1 MKSMVRKLIPFFIFF
16 GFILS
21 ILSFDKHPQNPK
33 PPKLRTIIIDPGH
46 GGADHGTHG
55 LVSTEKDVTLD
66 ISLKLGKAIQEEYPD
81 IKVIYTRTSDMLPG
95 GGDDYRPALLVRAEI
110 ANKAKGDLFICIH
123 CNSNGHPPGGYYA
136 KRVIGHKKK
145 TVYVGSGKKK
155 HKKVINAPIY
165 ESYWLKNMH
174 VGTESYIW
182 KADRSGNKIDAIN
195 EADTDEGGADLE
207 DSTITAIF
215 DMNSAEAKIRAQLYE
230 KKFFDNSFL
239 FASLVEEE
247 FKKTGRE
254 SWGVKQR
261 DKDIR
266 VLQATGMPSV
276 LIETGF
282 LTNKE
287 EEEYLNSDKGQEEV
301 VDDIMNALR
310 RYKEALENARGA
322 GAASSNP
329 DQNAK

>member
-1 MKSMVRKLIPFFIFF
+1 MRKAFAFFILF
-16 GFILS
+16 GTLCAITS
-21 ILSFDKHPQNPK
+21 YKPGPGYPK
-33 PPKLRTIIIDPGH
+33 PPKIRTIIIDPGH
-46 GGADHGTHG
+46 GGADHGAHG
-55 LVSTEKDVTLD
+55 LISTEKEVALD
-66 ISLKLGKAIQEEYPD
+66 ISLKLGKMIQDEFPD
-81 IKVIYTRTSDMLPG
+81 IKIVFTRTTDVLPG
-95 GGDDYRPALLVRAEI
+95 GGDDYRPALRVRADI
-110 ANKAKGDLFICIH
+110 ANKSKGDLFICIH
-123 CNSNGHPPGGYYA
+123 CNSNGHPAGGYYA

-155 HKKVINAPIY
+155 RKKTINAPIY
-165 ESYWLKNMH
+165 ESYWLKNTH

-182 KADRSGNKIDAIN
+182 KADRSGHKADAIN
-195 EADTDEGGADLE
+195 ETDDEGSADIE
-207 DSTITAIF
+207 DSTNAGIF
-215 DMNSAEAKIRAQLYE
+215 DMTTPEAKIRAQLYE

-239 FASLVEEE
+239 FASLVEDE

-261 DKDIR
+261 DKGIQ

-287 EEEYLNSDKGQEEV
+287 EEEYLNSDKGQDEV

-310 RYKEALENARGA
+310 RYKDQIEAAH
-322 GAASSNP
+322 SSGGPAIP
-329 DQNAK
+329 DSTQPEK